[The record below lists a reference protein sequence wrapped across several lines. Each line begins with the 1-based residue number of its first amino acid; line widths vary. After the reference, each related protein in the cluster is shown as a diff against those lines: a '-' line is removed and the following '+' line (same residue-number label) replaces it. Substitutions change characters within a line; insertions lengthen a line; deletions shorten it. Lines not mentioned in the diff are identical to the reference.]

1 MLLSLIKSSA
11 FGFFSLMPFQKA
23 FIEGRE
29 RGKEGEGREGR
40 KEVSKQALSL
50 PGKVQPCKGWVGLPD
65 G

>member
-1 MLLSLIKSSA
+1 
-11 FGFFSLMPFQKA
+11 MPFQKA
-23 FIEGRE
+23 FVEGRE